1 MAAAIKNAKAGGRKA
16 GVPNKLTADIK
27 ALAGQYGPEA
37 IKTLAHI
44 MVNGETEPG
53 RIAAAKE
60 LLDRAYGKARQ
71 GVDVEGNLKAT
82 ITQITRRILD

>member
-1 MAAAIKNAKAGGRKA
+1 MAGKGNPKGVGRPRGTINKA
-16 GVPNKLTADIK
+16 TADVK
-27 ALAGQYGPEA
+27 ALASEYGPEA

-60 LLDRAYGKARQ
+60 LLDRAYGKAKQ
-71 GVDVEGNLKAT
+71 AVDVGGGLDVS
-82 ITQITRRILD
+82 ITRIIREISD